1 VNGREGKGEFDG
13 VGNTNVVAVG
23 CDDDD
28 VAWLG
33 RGRRE
38 EGKDTGMN
46 DVSTGATVS
55 SSCKGQV
62 AVDERPR
69 SGDTRIVR
77 RRGSL
82 GKLGSKEED
91 LERGREI
98 E

>member
-1 VNGREGKGEFDG
+1 MNGREGKGEFDG

-55 SSCKGQV
+55 SSCKGKLTKT
-62 AVDERPR
+62 AV
-69 SGDTRIVR
+69 G
-77 RRGSL
+77 GCC
-82 GKLGSKEED
+82 G
-91 LERGREI
+91 
-98 E
+98 